1 MEAKDRPLTKKERG
15 FIKDIANGE
24 SGIQAV
30 KNNYNPKS
38 TNAANVMAVQ
48 IKKRPAV
55 TKKLLSIADSLPD
68 KLLIEKHLA
77 LLNKKEVITKNN
89 MTTGEIDVVETNEID
104 VQAVSKGLDLA
115 YKLKGSFAEEKHL
128 VAGVINV
135 ISFRDKHE

>member
-1 MEAKDRPLTKKERG
+1 MEVKDRPLTKKERG

-30 KNNYNPKS
+30 KRNYNPS
-38 TNAANVMAVQ
+38 TTNAANAMAVQ

-55 TKKLLSIADSLPD
+55 IKKLLSIADSLPD

-77 LLNKKEVITKNN
+77 LLNKKEVVTKNN
-89 MTTGEIDVVETNEID
+89 MTTGEIAVVETDEID

-115 YKLKGSFAEEKHL
+115 YKLKGSFAEEKHS
-128 VAGVINV
+128 VAAIINV
-135 ISFRDKHE
+135 VNFRDRHE